1 MKLFMGFVLI
11 CFVAGILL
19 QKRNYKIQLSTMFGL
34 ALLVSVGYFF
44 FNQI

>member
-1 MKLFMGFVLI
+1 LFLLFILGS
-11 CFVAGILL
+11 FVAGILL
-19 QKRNYKIQLSTMFGL
+19 QKHDYKTRLSLMFGL

>member
-1 MKLFMGFVLI
+1 MKLFLLFILSS
-11 CFVAGILL
+11 FVASILL
-19 QKRNYKIQLSTMFGL
+19 QKREYKTRLSLMFGL

>member
-11 CFVAGILL
+11 CFIAGILL
-19 QKRNYKIQLSTMFGL
+19 QKHDNKTQLSFMFGL
-34 ALLVSVGYFF
+34 ALLVSIGYLF

>member
-1 MKLFMGFVLI
+1 MKLFLLFILC

-19 QKRNYKIQLSTMFGL
+19 QKRGYKTRLSMMFGL

>member
-1 MKLFMGFVLI
+1 MKLFLLFILSS
-11 CFVAGILL
+11 FVAGILL
-19 QKRNYKIQLSTMFGL
+19 QKRDSKVRLSLMFGL

>member
-1 MKLFMGFVLI
+1 MKLFLLFTLSS
-11 CFVAGILL
+11 FVAGILL
-19 QKRNYKIQLSTMFGL
+19 QKRDYKIRLSLMFGL

>member
-1 MKLFMGFVLI
+1 MKLFLLFILSS
-11 CFVAGILL
+11 FVAGILL
-19 QKRNYKIQLSTMFGL
+19 QKRDYKIHLSLMFGL

>member
-1 MKLFMGFVLI
+1 MKLFMVFILI

-19 QKRNYKIQLSTMFGL
+19 QKRDYKTSSVIMFGL

>member
-1 MKLFMGFVLI
+1 MKLFLLFILGS
-11 CFVAGILL
+11 FVAGILL
-19 QKRNYKIQLSTMFGL
+19 QKRDYKTCLSLMFGL

>member
-1 MKLFMGFVLI
+1 MKLFLLFILSS
-11 CFVAGILL
+11 FVAGILL
-19 QKRNYKIQLSTMFGL
+19 QKREYKTRLSLMFGL

>member
-1 MKLFMGFVLI
+1 MKLFLLFILC
-11 CFVAGILL
+11 CFVAGMLL
-19 QKRNYKIQLSTMFGL
+19 QKRGNKTHLGIMFGL